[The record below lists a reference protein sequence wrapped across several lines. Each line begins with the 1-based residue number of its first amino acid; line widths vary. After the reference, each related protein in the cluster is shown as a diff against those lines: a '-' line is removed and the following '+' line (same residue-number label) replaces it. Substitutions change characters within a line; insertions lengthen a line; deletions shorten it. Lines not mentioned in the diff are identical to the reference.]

1 MDVNCTSALRR
12 ATRMGTLGL
21 SEIVRISENAT
32 RLRTEGRDV
41 IALST
46 GEPDFPTP
54 DHAIEAANIA
64 MQQGKTGYTPTAGT
78 IELRQSICAAVLR
91 DSGVEYMPSQIVV
104 GTGAKQ
110 ILFNLFLASLDPGD
124 EVIVPA
130 PYWTT
135 YPDIVSVCGGIPVIV
150 PSSTESGMKISP
162 DQLNDAI
169 TGRTR
174 WLLVNS
180 PANPSGALY
189 DAAELT
195 ALAEVLRNHPH
206 VGIVCDE
213 IYQHIA
219 FASFSTFS
227 AVAPDL
233 ADRTL
238 IVNGVSKAYAMTG
251 WRIGWAIG
259 PQHFISAMIALQ
271 GQSTSGACSIAQA
284 AAVAALDGPQDTLE
298 QRRAAFLERRNLVVR
313 ELTAAKGLHCP
324 VPDGAFYVFPSCQAA
339 INRRTPDGAVL
350 QSDSDFC
357 DYLLQSESVAV
368 VPGRAFGAPGHF
380 RLSFAYAEATLVTA
394 LKRIQAACD
403 RLE

>member
-1 MDVNCTSALRR
+1 MSCISALRR
-12 ATRMGTLGL
+12 ATRMEQLGL
-21 SEIVRISENAT
+21 SEIVKISEDSN
-32 RLRTEGRDV
+32 RLRMEGRDV

-54 DHAIEAANIA
+54 DHVIEAANLA
-64 MQQGKTGYTPTAGT
+64 MHQGKTRYTPTAGT
-78 IELRQSICAAVLR
+78 IELRESICKAAQR
-91 DSGVEYMPSQIVV
+91 DLGINCTPSQIVV

-135 YPDIVSVCGGIPVIV
+135 YPDIISVCGGKPVIV
-150 PSSTESGMKISP
+150 PTSADAGMKITP
-162 DQLNDAI
+162 KQLNDAI

-189 DAAELT
+189 DAAEFS

-206 VGIVCDE
+206 VGIVSDE

-219 FASFSTFS
+219 FAPFSSFRT
-227 AVAPDL
+227 VAPDL
-233 ADRTL
+233 ADRTI

-259 PQHFISAMIALQ
+259 PQPFINAMVALQ

-284 AAVAALDGPQDTLE
+284 AAIAALDGPQDLLK
-298 QRRAAFLERRNLVVR
+298 RRREAFLERRNLVVSR
-313 ELTAAKGLHCP
+313 LNATKGLRCAS
-324 VPDGAFYVFPSCQAA
+324 PDGAFYVFPSCQAA
-339 INRRTPDGAVL
+339 IERRTPDGAVL

-357 DYLLQSESVAV
+357 DYILQSEGVAV
-368 VPGRAFGAPGHF
+368 VPGRAFGAPGYF
-380 RLSFAYAEATLVTA
+380 RLSFAYAEETLVEA
-394 LKRIQAACD
+394 LKRIRSACD
-403 RLE
+403 RLQ